1 MSIGNLQESFF
12 QAALQART
20 HITVHLLNGVKLS
33 GKVRSFDK
41 PSVVLETGTL
51 EQLIFKHSLGGLCVQ
66 ESTLPGMLSSAIERR
81 ARRRELVFPPVFGI
95 SVLLFRPICTNLG
108 ATLPSS

>member
-12 QAALQART
+12 HAALEART

-41 PSVVLETGTL
+41 HSVVLETSTL
-51 EQLIFKHSLGGLCVQ
+51 EQLIFKHSI
-66 ESTLPGMLSSAIERR
+66 SAAFVCKNRHCPEC
-81 ARRRELVFPPVFGI
+81 FPAP
-95 SVLLFRPICTNLG
+95 
-108 ATLPSS
+108 